1 MSKLKLLS
9 VLALA
14 LASSAQAHNRW
25 ILPTHFNVS
34 AEEGGKSV
42 WVMAD
47 VTASNETFNVD
58 KPMGADRFTIIK
70 PDGKRDRP
78 GASFKGHRKSVVDI
92 NLAQSGT
99 YKMYLDSD
107 VSYWTRYEVAG
118 SDEAQWLRGA
128 NKADRNSRLPK
139 GAKNVKTMASKA
151 QVMTFVTLN
160 EPTDNFALTGQG
172 LELKPITHP
181 SDIAQNEQTKLQ
193 FMFNGKAQKGVEVE
207 IIKDG
212 ARYRNDPEALELK
225 SDSKG
230 EIAFTVK
237 DAGRYLLMARY
248 RTQDSDNPLAD
259 EMGGQIFFTFEA
271 VLN

>member
-14 LASSAQAHNRW
+14 FAASTQAHNRW

-34 AEEGGKSV
+34 AEQSGKQV
-42 WVMAD
+42 WIMAD

-58 KPMGADRFTIIK
+58 KPMGSDRFSIIK
-70 PDGKRDRP
+70 PSGKEARP
-78 GASFKGHRKSVVDI
+78 GSSFRGHRKSVVDI
-92 NLAQSGT
+92 NLPESGT
-99 YKMYLDSD
+99 YKMFLDND
-107 VSYWTRYEVAG
+107 VSYWTSYEMAG
-118 SDEAQWLRGA
+118 SDKRKWMRNI
-128 NKADRNSRLPK
+128 NKANRDSMLPK
-139 GAKNVKTMASKA
+139 GAKNPKTVASSS

-160 EPTDNFALTGQG
+160 EPTDNFALSNQG

-181 SDIAQNEQTKLQ
+181 SDIAQNEEVKLQ
-193 FMFNGKAQKGVEVE
+193 LLFNGKPQKGVEVE

-212 ARYRNDPEALELK
+212 ARYRNNPDALELV
-225 SDSKG
+225 SDKKG
-230 EIAFTVK
+230 NIAFTLK
-237 DAGRYLLMARY
+237 DAGRYLLMAEY
-248 RTQDSDNPLAD
+248 RTEKSDNPLAD

>member
-9 VLALA
+9 LLALTFA
-14 LASSAQAHNRW
+14 ASTQAHNRW

-34 AEEGGKSV
+34 AEEGGKPV
-42 WVMAD
+42 WIMAD

-58 KPMGADRFTIIK
+58 KPMGSDRFSILK
-70 PDGKRDRP
+70 PNGKPSRP
-78 GASFKGHRKSVVDI
+78 GSSFRGHRKSVVDI
-92 NLAQSGT
+92 NLAESGT
-99 YKMYLDSD
+99 YKMFLDSD
-107 VSYWTRYEVAG
+107 VSYWTRYEMAG
-118 SDEAQWLRGA
+118 SDEAKWLRGA
-128 NKADRNSRLPK
+128 NKATRDARLPK

-160 EPTDNFALTGQG
+160 EPTNNYGVSNEG

-181 SDIAQNEQTKLQ
+181 SDIAQNEQVTLQ
-193 FMFNGKAQKGVEVE
+193 MLFDGKPQQGVKVE

-225 SDSKG
+225 SNKNG
-230 EIAFTVK
+230 EVTFTLK
-237 DAGRYLLMARY
+237 DAGRYLLMANY
-248 RTQDSDNPLAD
+248 RSESSDNPLAD
-259 EMGGQIFFTFEA
+259 EVGGQIFFTFEA